1 MKLDGHMEYTDE
13 GRVLQVASIWVVMPV
28 MQIEIRLYLRKLTL
42 MKNEEFSYLLARLP
56 IGMSFFGHGLAR
68 LPKLEAFSHWMA
80 NLFSKTFL
88 PETLVLAFGYILP
101 ILELI
106 IGILILIGLFTRSG
120 ILLGL
125 IVILMLI
132 FGSSLIEQWENVFI
146 QVVYGAYLVVL
157 YRYLYY
163 NRASFDY
170 ALKL

>member
-1 MKLDGHMEYTDE
+1 
-13 GRVLQVASIWVVMPV
+13 
-28 MQIEIRLYLRKLTL
+28 

-56 IGMSFFGHGLAR
+56 IGMSFFGHGIVR

-80 NLFSKTFL
+80 GLFDKTFL
-88 PETLVLAFGYILP
+88 PESLVVAFGYILP

-125 IVILMLI
+125 IVLLILI

-146 QVVYGAYLVVL
+146 QVMYSAYLVVL

-163 NRASFDY
+163 NRASFDH
-170 ALKL
+170 ALRL